1 MFRLLVAIRS
11 LPSSERIRILET
23 LYSLFS
29 NTKLVRDA
37 HDRGAVLY
45 LLDLFCNGDMPGV
58 REKTAEV
65 LAKMVMDKLVG
76 QKVTRSSHSFAFF
89 GPFSNSSF
97 KC

>member
-1 MFRLLVAIRS
+1 MAIRS
-11 LPSSERIRILET
+11 LPQSERILILET

-58 REKTAEV
+58 RDYTA
-65 LAKMVMDKLVG
+65 
-76 QKVTRSSHSFAFF
+76 
-89 GPFSNSSF
+89 
-97 KC
+97 